1 MKTQPTNEPE
11 LAVDQAIPPIEE
23 YRAEDKEWLLE
34 VVQNANEVIIVTQDG
49 FIKFCNPK
57 ASHFSGY
64 SSQELTS
71 KIFTEFIHPHD
82 RDMVLEANRHR
93 LRGDIVPQVYTFR
106 IIDKAEQVK
115 WVEHVGV
122 RIMWEG
128 KPATLSCLNDITE
141 RKQAE
146 EEIRRRNRELA
157 LLNRVIAASATHSEM
172 KAILEIACRE
182 LAQAFEVP
190 HATVALLND
199 KKNTANV
206 AAEYLAENSLTTLHL
221 TIPLAD
227 DPLFQHLL
235 SYKAPLVTS
244 DAQNDPNL
252 VPLYELLRQ
261 RGIVSLL
268 YIPLLIDREVVGG
281 LGLESLQPRH
291 FSSEEVSLAW
301 SVADQVAGVL
311 ARTRLEAERQ
321 RWEEQYYQAQKMEA
335 MGRLT
340 AGIVHDFNNMLTTIN
355 GFAALIQDQFPP
367 DDPIREM
374 INKVLRSGEHAA
386 DLVRHLLAFSRK
398 QMIEPQVLN
407 LNTIVADIDK
417 MLRRIIGEDIN
428 LKTVLAQELW
438 PIKVDPT
445 HIEQIIMN
453 LAVNARDAMPGG
465 GQLTIETANV
475 TIYDD
480 YTARHFGTKPGEH
493 VLLAISDTGCG
504 MSPEVK
510 SHLFEPF
517 FTTKEASKGT
527 GLGLATVYGIIKQ
540 SGGHI
545 WVYSEEGIGTVFKI
559 YLPRAMESKYS
570 PTLAGID
577 EKTPSGHETILVV
590 DDNIPVRDLV
600 RRILQKQGYIL
611 LEAQNGEEA
620 LRLIT
625 NYAGPI
631 HLLLTDIV
639 MPGISGK
646 TLAEE
651 AAHLRPD
658 MKVLYISGYT
668 DETITD
674 HGAIEPGDAFLQKPF
689 NPTALGRKVRF
700 VLDT

>member
-1 MKTQPTNEPE
+1 MKTQPANEPE

-34 VVQNANEVIIVTQDG
+34 VVQNATEIIIVTQDG

-57 ASHFSGY
+57 ASHLSGY

-106 IIDKAEQVK
+106 IIDKAGQVK
-115 WVEHVGV
+115 WVEHSGV

-157 LLNRVIAASATHSEM
+157 LLNRVITASATHSEV
-172 KAILEIACRE
+172 KSILEIACRE

-190 HATVALLND
+190 HTTVALLDD
-199 KKNTANV
+199 KKNAATV
-206 AAEYLAENSLTTLHL
+206 VAEYLTENFLTTLHL

-235 SYKAPLVTS
+235 NYKAPLAAD
-244 DAQNDPNL
+244 DAQNDPIL
-252 VPLYELLRQ
+252 ASRHELLRQ

-281 LGLESLQPRH
+281 LGLESLQLRH
-291 FSSEEVSLAW
+291 FSSEEISLVW

-311 ARTRLEAERQ
+311 ARARLEAERQ
-321 RWEEQYYQAQKMEA
+321 QWEEQYYQAQKMEA

-340 AGIVHDFNNMLTTIN
+340 AGIVHDFNNVLTTIN

-374 INKVLRSGEHAA
+374 INKVLRSGERAA
-386 DLVRHLLAFSRK
+386 ELVRHLLAFSRK

-407 LNTIVADIDK
+407 LNTVVADMDK

-445 HIEQIIMN
+445 YMDQVIMN

-480 YTARHFGTKPGEH
+480 YTARHFGTQPGEH

-517 FTTKEASKGT
+517 FTTKEAGKGT
-527 GLGLATVYGIIKQ
+527 GLGLATVYGIVKQ

-570 PTLAGID
+570 PTPTGID
-577 EKTPSGHETILVV
+577 EKTPAGHETILVV
-590 DDNIPVRDLV
+590 DDNTPVRDLV